1 MLSIACLLLIP
12 LLVLG
17 ETTHDVSVGK
27 DGLKMDPD
35 NIQAEVGDIINFSF
49 YPRNHSIAQA
59 SYETPCEPMSGTDT
73 QPIFSGFFPV
83 EERDEESKQMFSIT
97 INNTDTIW
105 LYCSQGSHCKEG
117 QVMVINQK

>member
-1 MLSIACLLLIP
+1 MVHTAANTMLSIACLLLIP
-12 LLVLG
+12 LLALG
-17 ETTHDVSVGK
+17 ETTHD
-27 DGLKMDPD
+27 
-35 NIQAEVGDIINFSF
+35 VGDIINFSF
-49 YPRNHSIAQA
+49 YPNNHSIAQA
-59 SYETPCEPMSGTDT
+59 SYERPCEPMSGTDT

-83 EERDEESKQMFSIT
+83 EDGDEESKQIFSIT